1 MNNISCLK
9 AIQISSIMSWYKK
22 ASGYSK
28 EARDESLSTFR
39 HKMMINP
46 FSAKEF
52 HNGVS
57 RNKKEANMFEKRIEI
72 GQSPTKNGQ
81 MRGIENSKIRLKR

>member
-1 MNNISCLK
+1 MFKSYSNFCYYVL
-9 AIQISSIMSWYKK
+9 IQK

-57 RNKKEANMFEKRIEI
+57 RNKKEANRIEKRIEI